1 MFTSHIIRQRL
12 EAFKKEIAGRE
23 GSKVRI
29 SLPRGSGQCL
39 LLVGVVDEHD
49 CLEAGQVLVNDGS
62 GYMEAIS
69 VLVGRSPV
77 RTVYENA
84 LVFAPL

>member
-1 MFTSHIIRQRL
+1 
-12 EAFKKEIAGRE
+12 
-23 GSKVRI
+23 VRI

-77 RTVYENA
+77 RTKTPSFLRRCENR
-84 LVFAPL
+84 FAKTGSGQTERKLKN